1 MNKASLG
8 PRIPVASL
16 CSVFA
21 YRSQQSPI
29 LATASNVIDVRRSFT
44 RPSLLIPSRPRHS
57 PTSTTTVNMFSKA
70 LLLGAIA
77 ALATAQS
84 TVLTF
89 TNVPNPITDGQP
101 QAITYATN
109 DTTTVSVITTAA

>member
-1 MNKASLG
+1 
-8 PRIPVASL
+8 
-16 CSVFA
+16 
-21 YRSQQSPI
+21 
-29 LATASNVIDVRRSFT
+29 
-44 RPSLLIPSRPRHS
+44 
-57 PTSTTTVNMFSKA
+57 MFSKA

-109 DTTTVSVITTAA
+109 DTTTVSLVQESRMVLGTTAYTPSSL

>member
-1 MNKASLG
+1 
-8 PRIPVASL
+8 
-16 CSVFA
+16 
-21 YRSQQSPI
+21 
-29 LATASNVIDVRRSFT
+29 
-44 RPSLLIPSRPRHS
+44 
-57 PTSTTTVNMFSKA
+57 MFSKA